1 VLFENSLSFTVMPQ
15 RDTLK
20 VSTAR
25 MLLLL
30 MVLVLVSDSYS
41 LAIPASFTARTGAT
55 ITVPTGSTPA
65 RLDYFLP
72 MALQK
77 THTRSHIAQ
86 WCDTG
91 CVVVNG
97 KVRGKSFKVK
107 EGDVIVTQIPPT
119 TELNVLPENIPLEK
133 LYEDSRMLIVN
144 KPAGMVVHPAVGS
157 PNGTFV
163 NAFLYYLGTAA
174 ASQLFTSGP
183 PATNTL
189 NEFNEL
195 DDQESEET
203 DALGT
208 LRPGVVHRLD
218 KGTSGCLVA
227 GKTAEAVSRLS
238 AMFADRQVRKIYV
251 AVCVGN
257 PGDAT
262 IRKRIGRSKT
272 HRQQMVTCV
281 GQNGKPAISHVRTL
295 AFDGKLSVCLVRIE
309 TGR

>member
-1 VLFENSLSFTVMPQ
+1 M
-15 RDTLK
+15 
-20 VSTAR
+20 AC

-30 MVLVLVSDSYS
+30 VVLVLVSDSYS
-41 LAIPASFTARTGAT
+41 LAIPASFTGHSGAS
-55 ITVPTGSTPA
+55 ITVPSGSTPT

-72 MALQK
+72 MALQN

-91 CVVVNG
+91 CVMVNG
-97 KVRGKSFKVK
+97 KVRGKSFKEK
-107 EGDVIVTQIPPT
+107 EGDVIVTQISPT
-119 TELNVLPENIPLEK
+119 TELSVLPENIPLEK
-133 LYEDSRMLIVN
+133 LHEDSCMLIVN

-174 ASQLFTSGP
+174 ASQLSTSGP
-183 PATNTL
+183 PATNFL
-189 NEFNEL
+189 NEL
-195 DDQESEET
+195 DDQEGDEIDT
-203 DALGT
+203 LGA

-227 GKTAEAVSRLS
+227 GKTAEAVSQLS
-238 AMFADRQVRKIYV
+238 VMFADRQVRKIYIT
-251 AVCVGN
+251 VCVGN

-281 GQNGKPAISHVRTL
+281 GQSGKPAISHVRTL